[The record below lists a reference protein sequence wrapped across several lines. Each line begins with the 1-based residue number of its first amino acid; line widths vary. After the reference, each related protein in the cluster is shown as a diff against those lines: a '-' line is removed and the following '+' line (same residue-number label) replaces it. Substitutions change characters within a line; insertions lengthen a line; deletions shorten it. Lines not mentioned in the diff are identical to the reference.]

1 MPTIPG
7 NPYAWGAL
15 IIALIATLY
24 FKGYLKLPRSSG
36 DLDNEG
42 FHRAVRQAQTQ
53 AADSRSLGALYLDAK
68 RAEAEILNRSA
79 LLDELDKL
87 ASERFTG
94 PFVAPAPAAPAP
106 ASPTP

>member
-15 IIALIATLY
+15 VVAVLVTLY
-24 FKGYLKLPRSSG
+24 LKGYLKLPRSGG
-36 DLDNEG
+36 DLDNSG
-42 FHRAVRQAQTQ
+42 FHKAVRQAQISE
-53 AADSRSLGALYLDAK
+53 DSRSLGARYLDAK

-79 LLDELDKL
+79 LLDEFDKL
-87 ASERFTG
+87 ASEKFAG
-94 PFVAPAPAAPAP
+94 PFVAPAPVAPAP